1 MDTFKTIL
9 LHLIFKISI
18 LLKGLD
24 GVLEMIGGF
33 LLMVVSQIKLNE
45 LIILLTQH
53 ELIED
58 PHDLVANFLVNLAHD
73 FSVSVIFFASLYLLS
88 HGVVKVI
95 LVASL
100 WRGKLWA
107 YPTAI
112 IFFFIFIIYQ
122 LYRYN
127 ITGAAWLIWLTVFD
141 FLVVLLTWWEY
152 QHLKNNLNKIL

>member
-1 MDTFKTIL
+1 MDSFKTIL

-18 LLKGLD
+18 LIKGLD
-24 GVLEMIGGF
+24 GVLEMIGG
-33 LLMVVSQIKLNE
+33 LLLLAVSQIRLNQ

-58 PHDLVANFLVNLAHD
+58 PQDLVANFLVNLAHD
-73 FSVSVIFFASLYLLS
+73 LSVSAIFFASLYLLS

-127 ITGAAWLIWLTVFD
+127 LTGAGWLIWLTIFD
-141 FLVVLLTWWEY
+141 FLVVLLTWREY
-152 QHLKNNLNKIL
+152 QHLKNNLNKNL

>member
-1 MDTFKTIL
+1 MDSFKTIL
-9 LHLIFKISI
+9 LHLIFKLSI
-18 LLKGLD
+18 LIKGLD
-24 GVLEMIGGF
+24 GVLEMIGGLLF
-33 LLMVVSQIKLNE
+33 LVVSQIRLNQ

-58 PHDLVANFLVNLAHD
+58 PHDLVANLLVNLAHD
-73 FSVSVIFFASLYLLS
+73 LSVSALLFASLYLLS
-88 HGVVKVI
+88 HGIVKVV
-95 LVASL
+95 LVTSL

-127 ITGAAWLIWLTVFD
+127 LTGAGWLIWLTVFD

-152 QHLKNNLNKIL
+152 QHLKNNLNKNL